1 NPEEIIEKFKS
12 KFGAGILEAKIQTRT
27 GGVSKTPYHFV
38 WLTLDRPLLKDA
50 VRFLASEWQYP
61 HLSVVSGVDLG
72 NIIELT
78 YHFTVGWGVRFG
90 EIPVSIRI
98 DLPKSDLTV
107 PTITDI
113 IPGALITEREKQEM
127 LGIRVE
133 GIPDARRLF
142 VPETFPEG
150 VYPWRKDETGV
161 KPEHVK
167 KLWESGRPPAPTG
180 QGVVVNVEKAAAPAK
195 KENAGGEPKA
205 EQAKSQVANSRVSE
219 DCRRGE

>member
-1 NPEEIIEKFKS
+1 MNPEEIIEKFKT

-72 NIIELT
+72 SIIELT

-167 KLWESGRPPAPTG
+167 KLWEVGRPKASDQCSVVSG
-180 QGVVVNVEKAAAPAK
+180 QGAVVNVQKADAAAAK
-195 KENAGGEPKA
+195 KE
-205 EQAKSQVANSRVSE
+205 AN
-219 DCRRGE
+219 